1 MRPSLLLGTAILQ
14 LVILQPV
21 FGILGTTAFAQ
32 TPASQPHNV
41 VLFVADGLR
50 SRMVDDTTAPTMAAI
65 ARDGVS
71 LRNSHSLFPTFTTA
85 NASGMATGHALGDTG
100 DFSNTIYAGFP
111 VPGANNSSTPF
122 LENDVVLGDVD
133 AHFAGNYL
141 DEATILKLAR
151 DKGYSTASIGKIGPV
166 LIFDPT
172 ERSGERTIIVDDATG
187 TPKGIP
193 LSADLTQR
201 LQAASLPVAVPGRGA
216 NGNPGNMSTPGTTVA
231 NVVQQDYFAAVA
243 SKAVLPLFKDR
254 SKPFVLVFWSRDPDG
269 SQHNQGDSL
278 NTLVPGIN
286 GPTSLAAIHN
296 ADDDL
301 ARIRQALSDLGLLDT
316 TDIITTADH
325 GFSTIG
331 KESQTSSAVKEKFAD
346 TPEGHLPLGFVALD
360 LAHALKMPLIDPDDG
375 YKTIADGAHTKYGN
389 GLIGGDKD
397 QPKVVVAANGGSD
410 LVYIPD
416 GDKALAKRVID
427 ALMAQDYV
435 SGLFVDSKLGKF
447 PGTLSLDDIA
457 LEGSAITPHP
467 AIAVN
472 FRSFDTVCGEPVRC
486 TVEIADT
493 VLQQGQ
499 GMHGSFSRG
508 DTWNFMAM
516 QGPDFKSKFVD
527 PAPASNADLGRTIAQ
542 LMQLDVHDKGVL
554 VGRVLSEALPN
565 GTVPPVTSRVVT
577 SESAANGLATVLDMQ
592 TVGTTRYFDA
602 AGFPGRTVGLTAT
615 ALPNATQ

>member
-1 MRPSLLLGTAILQ
+1 MRPTLFLGTAILQ
-14 LVILQPV
+14 LALAAPAV
-21 FGILGTTAFAQ
+21 AQ
-32 TPASQPHNV
+32 TPAARPHNV

-50 SRMVDDTTAPTMAAI
+50 SRMVDDATAPTMAAI

-85 NASGMATGHALGDTG
+85 NASGMATGHMLGDTG
-100 DFSNTIYAGFP
+100 DFSNTIYAGFQ

-122 LENDVVLGDVD
+122 LESDVVLGDVD
-133 AHFAGNYL
+133 EHFAGNYL

-172 ERSGERTIIVDDATG
+172 ERSGEQTVIVDDATG

-201 LQAASLPVAVPGRGA
+201 LQAANLPLAAPSRGA
-216 NGNPGNMSTPGTTVA
+216 NGAPGNMTTPGTLVA

-243 SKAVLPLFKDR
+243 SRAVLPMFKDR
-254 SKPFVLVFWSRDPDG
+254 DKPFILVFWSRDPDG

-278 NTLVPGIN
+278 NALVPGIN

-301 ARIRQALSDLGLLDT
+301 ARIRAALGDLGLLDT
-316 TDIITTADH
+316 TDIIATADH

-331 KESQTSSAVKEKFAD
+331 KESRTSSTVKTKFAD
-346 TPEGHLPLGFVALD
+346 ALEGHLPLGFVALD
-360 LAHALKMPLIDPDDG
+360 LAHALNMPLIDPDDG
-375 YKTIADGAHTKYGN
+375 YKTIGDGQHTKNGN
-389 GLIGGDKD
+389 GLIGGDREK
-397 QPKVVVAANGGSD
+397 PKAVVAANGGSD

-427 ALMAQDYV
+427 ALMTEDYV

-499 GMHGSFSRG
+499 GMHGSFSRA

-516 QGPDFKSKFVD
+516 QGPDFKSKFID
-527 PAPASNADLGRTIAQ
+527 PAPVSNADLGRTIAQ
-542 LMQLDVHDKGVL
+542 VMQLDVHDKGVL
-554 VGRVLSEALPN
+554 LGRVLAEALPN
-565 GTVPPVTSRVVT
+565 GTVPVVTSRMVA
-577 SESAANGLATVLDMQ
+577 SEPAANGLVTVLDMQ

-602 AGFPGRTVGLTAT
+602 AGFPGRTVGLSAT
-615 ALPNATQ
+615 VLPNATQ